1 MQLKYIEKTRY
12 RQHLNMASVIATV
25 MAIALALIYGQILI
39 HYFAN
44 GSGSNF
50 KLNLTGVVLA
60 VISLVALFN
69 KLKDCPYL
77 REVRYVWALKQTT
90 NKIFRKL
97 HKIEA
102 AAWQADRDA
111 MTILSF
117 YYDACEQLYRLDD
130 NTLTLDNL
138 SAERSKLQTVI
149 AMQSV
154 IISADDYQFELLAKF

>member
-12 RQHLNMASVIATV
+12 RQHLNMASVSATAV
-25 MAIALALIYGQILI
+25 AIALALIYGQILI

-44 GSGSNF
+44 GSGNNF
-50 KLNLTGVVLA
+50 KLNLVGVVLA
-60 VISLVALFN
+60 VISLVALFTQ
-69 KLKDCPYL
+69 LKGHPYL
-77 REVRYVWALKQTT
+77 REVRYVWELKQTT

-102 AAWQADRDA
+102 AARQADHDA

-138 SAERSKLQTVI
+138 SAERSKLQTAI
-149 AMQSV
+149 ANQNV
-154 IISADDYQFELLAKF
+154 IISADDYHSELLAQF